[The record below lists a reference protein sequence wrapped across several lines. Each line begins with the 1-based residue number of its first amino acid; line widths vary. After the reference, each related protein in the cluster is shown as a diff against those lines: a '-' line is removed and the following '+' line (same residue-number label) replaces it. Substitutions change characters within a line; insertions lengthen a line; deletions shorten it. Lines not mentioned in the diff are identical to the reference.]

1 MPVQCVRVMSSSFSR
16 PQLIVPSPTPFWP
29 CSNSSNRRK
38 FRGTTEMTFTM
49 TYFIVTAEM
58 MYPRDVCDTGYGS
71 RRALNMVNLSHWIS
85 LRAIACTDRNW
96 NALSLEG
103 EKDIDE
109 RWKDPCVR
117 SRLSVMPEIQGGFAI
132 PDIRC
137 QLRVCPRAKCSI
149 NV

>member
-38 FRGTTEMTFTM
+38 FRGTTETRFT
-49 TYFIVTAEM
+49 TAYFIVITEM
-58 MYPRDVCDTGYGS
+58 MYLRDVCDTGYGS

-85 LRAIACTDRNW
+85 LRALARIDRNW
-96 NALSLEG
+96 SALSREKD
-103 EKDIDE
+103 KDIDE
-109 RWKDPCVR
+109 WWKVLCVWSR
-117 SRLSVMPEIQGGFAI
+117 SSVTREIQGGFVI
-132 PDIRC
+132 PNIRC
-137 QLRVCPRAKCSI
+137 QLRVCPRAKYST